1 MIFCGPELGGPVKMR
16 LERTSGKERKKPAP
30 RNASRLLPTPKKRL
44 STRDVRKLIEDIQP
58 LLAAGKSGTAT
69 VARELRAID
78 RQCDF
83 SPKAW
88 PIFQDLLGRFGVA
101 TRRQIVIPQDDRP
114 FWFRF
119 GYPLSGY
126 RTNLEI
132 PQAVDV
138 LVIGAGLTGASAA
151 YHLAPLVHEK
161 NWRVA
166 VIDQGDP
173 AGEASGRNGG
183 NFELIP
189 ENSVG
194 IYEGLATERMAFLER
209 QHPGMATEVL
219 QAVSERQASLVLGLA
234 LRNRDLLK
242 GIILREGIDCDFSPK
257 GWLYLA
263 GSDQEEQGICDEVSL
278 AAEHGQ
284 RIEIWSRRK
293 IQAEFGFK
301 TEFLGRFIPG
311 DGTYHPVKYVC
322 GVLQSAMQAGVELYS
337 RVKVLKIESED
348 DDLHRV
354 ETEEGAI
361 VARRIIV
368 ATNAFTG
375 LLFPELKGIRPYQ
388 SQVMVTEDAPDRARG
403 RICTSERG
411 PVFFNQPRDGA
422 ENGRAPLL
430 MGGGNDRPMR
440 NPSSRR
446 RSPAIHA
453 RLLEMRDQFFPELRG
468 RPPSTEWVGP
478 MGFTPDQLPCIGFL
492 RPGIVVAAGFNGY
505 GGSYTTAAGLA
516 AVEMARTGTTP
527 NWVPEDVFS
536 PRRLLSRDP
545 FFMSRSDSLW
555 RIATSLCQQLKLVN
569 EQISEA
575 LSLRTGQQRQSRPV
589 PVTVVE
595 HRGLQGGTPTAL
607 APELLM
613 ALPIFAGFGREEIV
627 GLLPC
632 LRFWE
637 CPMGT
642 QLFNEGDP
650 PSCFIIVRGEVDLTL
665 LVRQQRHLLARL
677 PEGRIF
683 GLAPFVIGEPHGATG
698 IVVADAVLIELD
710 GPACKRLLDRRSA
723 LALKALSIISQ
734 GVISALRRADR
745 RLLQFNSQD
754 DGTAASPAADT
765 RRHVS
770 AGRARRINLDVV
782 PQR

>member
-1 MIFCGPELGGPVKMR
+1 MPTG
-16 LERTSGKERKKPAP
+16 RKKSKP
-30 RNASRLLPTPKKRL
+30 RKASRLLPISKKRL
-44 STRDVRKLIEDIQP
+44 SVQDVRKLIEDIQP
-58 LLAAGKSGTAT
+58 LLASGKPGTEIVRA
-69 VARELRAID
+69 ELRTID
-78 RQCDF
+78 RHRDF
-83 SPKAW
+83 STKAW
-88 PIFQDLLGRFGVA
+88 PIFQDLLGRFGIA
-101 TRRQIVIPQDDRP
+101 TSRPIVIPQDDRP

-126 RTNLEI
+126 RTSLD
-132 PQAVDV
+132 PPDKVDV

-151 YHLAPLVHEK
+151 YHLAPTIRELG
-161 NWRVA
+161 WRVA
-166 VIDQGDP
+166 VVDQGDP

-209 QHPGMATEVL
+209 QHPGMPTEVL

-242 GIILREGIDCDFSPK
+242 GIILREGVDCDFSPK

-263 GSDQEEQGICDEVSL
+263 GTDQEEQGICDEVSL

-284 RIEIWSRRK
+284 KIEIWSRRK

-322 GVLQSAMQAGVELYS
+322 GVLQSAIQAGVEVYS
-337 RVKVLKIESED
+337 RIKVLGIDSQG

-354 ETEEGAI
+354 ETEEGTI

-375 LLFPELKGIRPYQ
+375 LLIPELRGIRPYQ

-430 MGGGNDRPMR
+430 MGGGNDRPMK

-446 RSPAIHA
+446 RSPVIHA

-516 AVEMARTGTTP
+516 AVEMAKTGTTP

-569 EQISEA
+569 DQISEA
-575 LSLRTGQQRQSRPV
+575 LSLRSGQPQSRATPAAV
-589 PVTVVE
+589 AE
-595 HRGLQGGTPTAL
+595 HRGLQGGFPTEL
-607 APELLM
+607 TPELLM
-613 ALPIFAGFGREEIV
+613 SLPVFTGFSRDDIV

-637 CPMGT
+637 CPTGT
-642 QLFNEGDP
+642 QLFIEGDP

-665 LVRQQRHLLARL
+665 HVRSQRHLLARL
-677 PEGRIF
+677 VEGSIF
-683 GLAPFVIGEPHGATG
+683 GLVPFVIDEPHGATG
-698 IVVADAVLIELD
+698 TAVADSVLIELD
-710 GPACKRLLDRRSA
+710 GPACKRLLDSRSA

-734 GVISALRRADR
+734 GVIAALRRADR
-745 RLLQFNSQD
+745 RLLQINAQA
-754 DGTAASPAADT
+754 DGATAQESRQHA
-765 RRHVS
+765 S
-770 AGRARRINLDVV
+770 AGRARRINLEME
-782 PQR
+782 PR

>member
-1 MIFCGPELGGPVKMR
+1 MR
-16 LERTSGKERKKPAP
+16 ARGKTDSEREKRKPQ
-30 RNASRLLPTPKKRL
+30 RASRLLPAAKKRL
-44 STRDVRKLIEDIQP
+44 SAQDVRKLIEDIQP
-58 LLAAGKSGTAT
+58 LLAVGRSGTEA
-69 VARELRAID
+69 VARKLRAID
-78 RQCDF
+78 RRCDF

-88 PIFQDLLGRFGVA
+88 PIFQDLLGRFGIA
-101 TRRQIVIPQDDRP
+101 TRRQIVIPQDDQP

-126 RTNLEI
+126 RTSLEL

-151 YHLAPLVHEK
+151 YHLVPLVRER

-194 IYEGLATERMAFLER
+194 IYEGLATERMAFLDR
-209 QHPGMATEVL
+209 QHPTMATEVL

-242 GIILREGIDCDFSPK
+242 GIILREGVDCDFSPK

-263 GSDQEEQGICDEVSL
+263 GTDQEEQGICDEVSL

-284 RIEIWSRRK
+284 KIEIWSRRK

-337 RVKVLKIESED
+337 RIKVLKIDSQG

-354 ETEEGAI
+354 ETEEGTI
-361 VARRIIV
+361 VARRVIV

-430 MGGGNDRPMR
+430 MGGGNDRPMK

-575 LSLRTGQQRQSRPV
+575 LSLRTGQQRRSQPV
-589 PVTVVE
+589 PAIVVE
-595 HRGLQGGTPTAL
+595 HRGLQGGIPTAL

-613 ALPIFAGFGREEIV
+613 SLPIFAGFGREEIV

-642 QLFNEGDP
+642 QLFTEGDP

-698 IVVADAVLIELD
+698 TAAADSVLIELD
-710 GPACKRLLDRRSA
+710 GPACKRLLDSRSA

-745 RLLQFNSQD
+745 RLLQINALDTS
-754 DGTAASPAADT
+754 SPSES
-765 RRHVS
+765 RHHVS
-770 AGRARRINLDVV
+770 AGRARRINLDVM
-782 PQR
+782 PR